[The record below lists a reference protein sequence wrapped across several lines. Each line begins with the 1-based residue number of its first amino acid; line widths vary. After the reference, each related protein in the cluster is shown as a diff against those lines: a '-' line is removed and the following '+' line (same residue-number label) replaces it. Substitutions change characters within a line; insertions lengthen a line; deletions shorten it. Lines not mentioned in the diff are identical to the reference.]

1 MTPNRL
7 ALPASSL
14 RRVLIVLVTSALLGL
29 SLGAPAV
36 WMILLIWFALLFWS
50 ATYAE
55 PGEGPPNCGW

>member
-14 RRVLIVLVTSALLGL
+14 RRALIALVTFTLLAV
-29 SLGAPAV
+29 SLGAPGV
-36 WMILLIWFALLFWS
+36 WIILLIWFALLFWS

-55 PGEGPPNCGW
+55 PGEGPHNYGW